1 MWIDPWIKTSQ
12 MPWTAVVI
20 GHRHPWGYNKANS
33 LLGAKTC
40 FSYVDIHIWSI
51 GFTAANTYIRLFM

>member
-1 MWIDPWIKTSQ
+1 MTS
-12 MPWTAVVI
+12 VVI

-51 GFTAANTYIRLFM
+51 AFTAANTYIRLFM